1 MPRVRGNSAGKL
13 DKMATPFLEK
23 EEDEKKAPS
32 QPEAVK
38 PVEEVT
44 EKQPEKK
51 DAVEKTP
58 KPKKKKEV
66 PARETTEQ
74 SGEQQGEP
82 EKKKARTNAKKA
94 EGGPRGRAATSAYWQ
109 SLADEA
115 DVPLATVKHVI
126 TAVKKI
132 ACRELLDAEK
142 RFFKLHGVATFSMQT
157 IPGRGSY
164 TRVVKGKQIHVNPRE
179 AHKKV
184 IAKALKELTAQVR

>member
-1 MPRVRGNSAGKL
+1 
-13 DKMATPFLEK
+13 MATPFLEK

-51 DAVEKTP
+51 DAAEKKP
-58 KPKKKKEV
+58 KPKKKEV

-115 DVPLATVKHVI
+115 DVPLATVKQVI

-184 IAKALKELTAQVR
+184 IAKALKELTA

>member
-1 MPRVRGNSAGKL
+1 
-13 DKMATPFLEK
+13 MATPFLEK

-51 DAVEKTP
+51 DAAEKKP
-58 KPKKKKEV
+58 KPKKKEV

-115 DVPLATVKHVI
+115 DVPLATVKQVI
-126 TAVKKI
+126 TAVRKI

-142 RFFKLHGVATFSMQT
+142 RFFKLHGEATFSMQT

-184 IAKALKELTAQVR
+184 IAKALKELTAQVP

>member
-51 DAVEKTP
+51 DAVKKTP

-115 DVPLATVKHVI
+115 DVPLATVKQVI

-184 IAKALKELTAQVR
+184 IAKALKELTAQVS

>member
-1 MPRVRGNSAGKL
+1 MPRVRGNAAAKE
-13 DKMATPFLEK
+13 EK
-23 EEDEKKAPS
+23 EAVPVPDKEEAKAAS

-44 EKQPEKK
+44 EKQAEKK
-51 DAVEKTP
+51 DAAEK
-58 KPKKKKEV
+58 KPKARKKKEV
-66 PARETTEQ
+66 PAKETPEQ

-82 EKKKARTNAKKA
+82 EKKKARTNAKKV

-115 DVPLATVKHVI
+115 DVPLATVQQVI

-184 IAKALKELTAQVR
+184 IAKALKELTAQVP